1 MIWFVGW
8 DKDLIKRA
16 GENVS
21 SIEIENVISS
31 YQGVADCAV
40 IGIPDNLREEAVL
53 AYISNLSEEELRAF
67 YADQLY

>member
-1 MIWFVGW
+1 VGR

-31 YQGVADCAV
+31 YQGVTDCAV
-40 IGIPDNLREEAVL
+40 IGVPDNLREKAII
-53 AYISNLSEEELRAF
+53 AYISNILAEEIR
-67 YADQLY
+67 